1 MGEGGCGW
9 KMCCAALYLAPAAHV
24 AMEILRVVR
33 EAAIAV
39 RALVLSADA
48 AKLA

>member
-1 MGEGGCGW
+1 MEDVLCF
-9 KMCCAALYLAPAAHV
+9 ALLYLAPAAHV